1 MNRSQEGDQQ
11 NVARQP
17 VILPQQFGFVGA
29 PKGSS
34 VEPDA
39 SCANRA
45 LDNEP
50 GKRDQAKGLG
60 KWMSV
65 SVANWAER
73 RTYTVPSCEVRGTVR
88 SLVV

>member
-1 MNRSQEGDQQ
+1 M
-11 NVARQP
+11 
-17 VILPQQFGFVGA
+17 ILPQQFGFLSA
-29 PKGSS
+29 PKGSA

-60 KWMSV
+60 KWMPV
-65 SVANWAER
+65 SVANTWAER
-73 RTYTVPSCEVRGTVR
+73 RTYTVPRCEVRGTVR